1 MEHKISIKTFNDGI
15 LSVDEFKNKKLNNKE
30 VVGIVLQT
38 NVIGLILALPSWEEC
53 WGSDDFCVDVTEDDY
68 ISEAKA
74 LTELCGFEATQR
86 IVDAHSTYEGMFA
99 AKRCLEYKCADL
111 QWYLPSL
118 YELGTIAAFKK
129 EINDILEEIGLENA
143 KLKDKCTWTSSETY
157 QTYAWYVN
165 FSSGYFC
172 NYFKYISYVVRAVCA
187 FEPLR
192 GVLSTPS
199 ENNKELTDSQLI
211 TLLKERGY
219 KGQITKTLTL

>member
-1 MEHKISIKTFNDGI
+1 MEYKISIKTFNDGI

-99 AKRCLEYKCADL
+99 AKRCLKYKCADL

-143 KLKDKCTWTSSETY
+143 KLKDKWTWASSEY
-157 QTYAWYVN
+157 NQTNAWYV
-165 FSSGYFC
+165 YFC
-172 NYFKYISYVVRAVCA
+172 SGGFGDGSKYVSIVVRAVCA

-199 ENNKELTDSQLI
+199 EKTELTDDELI
-211 TLLKERGY
+211 ALLKQRNY
-219 KGQITKTLTL
+219 KGEITKTFKL